1 MKKAVYLA
9 FMAAMGTGMIS
20 CSTEDAMDNDTTIQQ
35 KQAEASVKA
44 YKGMDFSNLFTDV
57 HWNLN
62 IDFSL
67 LYSYANMQEL
77 KVNSDK
83 NLTGIIDEFRDLI
96 AEKEENGIT
105 DIVATIEFKNGEARV
120 KQYLFL
126 DNSLMKE
133 KVEFI
138 GRDGVESLTNGEYKA
153 PNAVLTNTVDGVMPT
168 VSDYLVNSLQN
179 SDSVVLQFK
188 VNAKAGKG
196 SVYIM

>member
-1 MKKAVYLA
+1 MKKAVYFA
-9 FMAAMGTGMIS
+9 FMAVMGAVMIS
-20 CSTEDAMDNDTTIQQ
+20 CSTEDATENDTGIQQ
-35 KQAEASVKA
+35 KQAEASVEA

-57 HWNLN
+57 RWNLN

-77 KVNSDK
+77 KANSDK
-83 NLTGIIDEFRDLI
+83 NLTEIIDEFRDLI
-96 AEKEENGIT
+96 AEKQENGIT

-138 GRDGVESLTNGEYKA
+138 DRDGVESITSGEYKA
-153 PNAVLTNTVDGVMPT
+153 PNSVLTNTIDDDMPT

-179 SDSVVLQFK
+179 SDSVILQFK

-196 SVYIM
+196 SVYII